1 MGRKV
6 NIVLFPSWDKNLPFP
21 EDLLPEITEE
31 FSAAMI
37 CMSGNQGWSMEN
49 LPAGLTVR
57 ELELDN
63 WWPELLQKCEP
74 SIQRASINFA
84 NVTGIHPTVFAVIL
98 LGKAVQLCRES
109 GPAESGT
116 RRMSDE

>member
-1 MGRKV
+1 MRGKV
-6 NIVLFPSWDKNLPFP
+6 NVKLFPSWDKNLPFP
-21 EDLLPEITEE
+21 EGLLPEILEE

-63 WWPELLQKCEP
+63 WWPKLLQKCEP

-84 NVTGIHPTVFAVIL
+84 NVTGIHPKVFAVIL
-98 LGKAVQLCRES
+98 MGKAVQLCRETD
-109 GPAESGT
+109 PAESGVE
-116 RRMSDE
+116 DDQ